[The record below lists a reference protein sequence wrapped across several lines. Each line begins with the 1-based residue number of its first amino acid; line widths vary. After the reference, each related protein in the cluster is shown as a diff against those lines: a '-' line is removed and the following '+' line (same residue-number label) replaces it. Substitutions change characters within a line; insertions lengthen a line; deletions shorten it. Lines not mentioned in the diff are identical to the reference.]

1 MNFARTGW
9 NIKQDVEDRVRIA
22 DDDFKIRGCCLKR
35 LLGIA
40 MGTLGNFKKSFQLK
54 LIYVYRITDEQR
66 QSLGMVG
73 FVKIYR
79 IVKLFMV

>member
-1 MNFARTGW
+1 
-9 NIKQDVEDRVRIA
+9 
-22 DDDFKIRGCCLKR
+22 
-35 LLGIA
+35 